1 MGTFSFDEKHS
12 VRRECTHSIDT
23 KSKATKMQLRGARAR
38 AGLNTY
44 ALLGILEGALGGVA
58 LDELDNALLVRG
70 EAGNLADQGAH
81 VRHALSEA
89 LKKETSADIFVRC
102 DKYDGVTMQ
111 RIQ

>member
-1 MGTFSFDEKHS
+1 MVTQNHNAAG
-12 VRRECTHSIDT
+12 
-23 KSKATKMQLRGARAR
+23 AR

-58 LDELDNALLVRG
+58 LDELNDALLVRG

-89 LKKETSADIFVRC
+89 LKKETCRYFYAIR
-102 DKYDGVTMQ
+102 
-111 RIQ
+111 